1 MDDKR
6 TNSQEEM
13 DLNIPEGQESFRET
27 MESADKMRMSE
38 TINPETGKRKVYIN
52 TNFDE
57 TSSGMVSV
65 DPVTFENMLQAG
77 LNFEKKRALLQALWE
92 AHPDDPFIDALPASL
107 VSLTVTLYL
116 REIGLE
122 EVKQESIETHR
133 APYLQL
139 FRAFIDEWKAIGG
152 ETRKNQE
159 EVISELG
166 RILKDKGLLKST
178 FPTSDRLKDIIRT
191 IYPLTFIAPID
202 KVTKRAFAGELTE
215 QLQPLKMESRKSKR
229 PVTTFA
235 SINFSAP
242 QLQGLKGLTYY
253 DRSVYNAICTLYAR
267 GGNKYITK
275 QMIYQVMTGNEEA
288 YLNPKQAADI
298 DSSITKFMYGGIYI
312 DATEEVKKHNIGGS
326 FSYDTN
332 LLHAERGR
340 YNLNGTIA
348 ECIHILKPPVLLEYS
363 SSKDQIANIPI
374 MALATPVNNN
384 SDMLALKAYL
394 LDRVSGMRG
403 TDPQRDISYN
413 SIYSAVWGKEA
424 SRTKGPQ
431 SGYSRVKK
439 SRLREATMKM
449 LEHWTTEK
457 SGNLIKGFEEYKR
470 GKIIAGIKISL

>member
-1 MDDKR
+1 MNEDIHFSSKRDPDKPFKSMR
-6 TNSQEEM
+6 QALNEVEQAAPEDKAALLKAIQPKPEFMREIAEKMKETAKIISKVQPFM
-13 DLNIPEGQESFRET
+13 DLIFEAYPAKDDNGDDDIWFMNQ
-27 MESADKMRMSE
+27 D
-38 TINPETGKRKVYIN
+38 I
-52 TNFDE
+52 
-57 TSSGMVSV
+57 SV
-65 DPVTFENMLQAG
+65 IVWPIRAYMQSNG
-77 LNFEKKRALLQALWE
+77 LEDGTDIE
-92 AHPDDPFIDALPASL
+92 AHKAPFLEFFGEYIAALELAYREDGPAFDLEAAQRELLEGLRKEGLIDNL
-107 VSLTVTLYL
+107 
-116 REIGLE
+116 I
-122 EVKQESIETHR
+122 
-133 APYLQL
+133 
-139 FRAFIDEWKAIGG
+139 
-152 ETRKNQE
+152 N
-159 EVISELG
+159 
-166 RILKDKGLLKST
+166 
-178 FPTSDRLKDIIRT
+178 FPQQDIIRT
-191 IYPLTFIAPID
+191 IYPLTFISPID
-202 KVTKRAFAGELTE
+202 KVTKLAFAGELTE
-215 QLQPLKMESRKSKR
+215 QLQPLAMESRKSKR

-267 GGNKYITK
+267 GGNRYITK

-288 YLNPKQAADI
+288 FLNPKQAADI

-348 ECIHILKPPVLLEYS
+348 ECIHILRPPVLLEYS

-413 SIYSAVWGKEA
+413 SIYTAVWGKEA
-424 SRTKGPQ
+424 SSTKGPQ

-439 SRLREATMKM
+439 SRLREAAKKM

-457 SGNLIKGFEEYKR
+457 SGKLIKGFEEYKR
-470 GKIIAGIKISL
+470 GKIIAGITISL